1 MSTALKTQ
9 LKELEEKI
17 AKMEAESKAK
27 PKKDYE
33 EEDDRFQPI
42 WLRKGKNGKY
52 AGGFVITPKGE
63 KVWIC
68 IFPNKYW
75 TKKSN
80 KPIYKVTMDEPKPK
94 KA

>member
-9 LKELEEKI
+9 LKELQEKI
-17 AKMEAESKAK
+17 AKMEEEAKAK
-27 PKKDYE
+27 PKKEQD
-33 EEDDRFQPI
+33 DDRYQPI
-42 WLRKGKNGKY
+42 WLQKGKNGKY
-52 AGGFVITPKGE
+52 AGGFVTTPKGE

-75 TKKSN
+75 SKKN
-80 KPIYKVTMDEPKPK
+80 NQPFYKVTMDKPKPK